1 MRRVVIDVSAFLAI
15 FHRLVRSLLI
25 MIIALHFTSTLPYL
39 IQYPIFLDLDVVI
52 ALYLSLFKLISHLL
66 CQII

>member
-1 MRRVVIDVSAFLAI
+1 MRRVVIDVNASHVI

-25 MIIALHFTSTLPYL
+25 MVIALHFTSTLPYFIEYL
-39 IQYPIFLDLDVVI
+39 IFLDLDVVI
-52 ALYLSLFKLISHLL
+52 ALYLSLFQIISHLL